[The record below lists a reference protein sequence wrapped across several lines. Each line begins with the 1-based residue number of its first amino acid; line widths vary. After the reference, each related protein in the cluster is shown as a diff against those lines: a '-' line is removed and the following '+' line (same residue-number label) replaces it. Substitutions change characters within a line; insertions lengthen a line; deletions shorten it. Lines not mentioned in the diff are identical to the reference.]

1 MFKNIKAFTVYAET
15 TESGK
20 LFQTEIILFVKKNLG
35 VSNRTRYS
43 YRPMLNLWLL
53 ESYSVIALNGDSPLS
68 QKAAIANVA
77 IAM

>member
-43 YRPMLNLWLL
+43 YRPMLNL
-53 ESYSVIALNGDSPLS
+53 
-68 QKAAIANVA
+68 
-77 IAM
+77 